1 MIRILVETSIIV
13 HFITKLK
20 NMRKVTW
27 AASLLVTCTYCV
39 GQDYVDILK
48 SSYGN
53 TRSGFKGSDQN
64 ATLHS
69 VDVSLS
75 LPLKLDESTF
85 FLTGADFNSRSM
97 SLYPKAEATI
107 LYNTIFRLGISRNFN
122 EKWNAYIVAL
132 PRFASDYKSNFGS
145 SFLIGGFAMAKF
157 KKRENLTYKF
167 GLYGSQEAYGFFGTP
182 LLGFFYRGS
191 GRKFAIDATLPL
203 FADVNYGITKKSSI
217 GIDYN
222 AARRSM
228 YLGKADA
235 SQLYVENNEIGF
247 APYFQFRTLDSK
259 LLLKAKAGYST
270 VELGV
275 YSTNDERMIGISAF
289 DFGKNR
295 TMLNPETKGGLLLK
309 LEIIYRMST
318 NTGKN

>member
-1 MIRILVETSIIV
+1 M
-13 HFITKLK
+13 KK
-20 NMRKVTW
+20 ATW
-27 AASLLVTCTYCV
+27 AAGLLLIGTYCV

-53 TRSGFKGSDQN
+53 TGSGFKGADQN

-75 LPLKLDESTF
+75 LPLKLNASTF

-107 LYNTIFRLGISRNFN
+107 LYHTIFKLGVSRNFN

-132 PRFASDYKSNFGS
+132 PRFSSDYRSNFGS
-145 SFLIGGFAMAKF
+145 SFLVGGLAMAKF

-182 LLGFFYRGS
+182 IFGFFYRS
-191 GRKFAIDATLPL
+191 PNRKLAIDATLPL
-203 FADVNYGITKKSSI
+203 LADVNYGITKKSSI
-217 GIDYN
+217 GFDYS
-222 AARRSM
+222 AVRRSM
-228 YLGKADA
+228 YLGHADA
-235 SQLYVENNEIGF
+235 NQLYIENNEISV
-247 APYFQFRTLDSK
+247 APYFQFKMLDSK

-275 YSTNDERMIGISAF
+275 YSRDDERMIGISAF

-309 LEIIYRMST
+309 LELIYRLST
-318 NTGKN
+318 HTDKN